1 MGRGPCR
8 AHGQLHRHPG
18 VNMAHLDYLPVGLAI
33 LAVLA
38 RIAMF
43 LPRRS
48 GDAQRPE

>member
-1 MGRGPCR
+1 ME
-8 AHGQLHRHPG
+8 
-18 VNMAHLDYLPVGLAI
+18 HLEYLPVGLAI

-48 GDAQRPE
+48 DTPQHPE